1 MGVAEGG
8 AMFSSGGWDNTV
20 KIWSGNMVSETEN
33 DGESAAKRSK
43 GGGVTRTPMQTL
55 GGHKEAVSGL
65 VWMDSDTLASASM
78 DHTIKLWDVELGGLK
93 HEMVGNKAFFSVS
106 HNPLSGSLLA
116 SSADRSVRM
125 YDPRSGAEQI
135 VTSVFTSHTGWV
147 SRVTWAR
154 GSENLF
160 VTSSYDNLVKMWDAR
175 SSRTPLYDLSGSCL
189 MSPDHHH
196 MSPLFLGHTDKV
208 LSCDWSNPEYI
219 VSGGA
224 DNDMKIFKSKMP

>member
-1 MGVAEGG
+1 
-8 AMFSSGGWDNTV
+8 
-20 KIWSGNMVSETEN
+20 
-33 DGESAAKRSK
+33 
-43 GGGVTRTPMQTL
+43 MQTL

-65 VWMDSDTLASASM
+65 VWTEADTLASASM

-93 HEMVGNKAFFSVS
+93 HELVGNKAFFSLS
-106 HNPLSGSLLA
+106 HNRLTGSLLA

-147 SRVTWAR
+147 SRVTWAH

-175 SSRTPLYDLSGSCL
+175 SSRTPLYDLSGRCHNIITCHI
-189 MSPDHHH
+189 SPHLL
-196 MSPLFLGHTDKV
+196 PGHTDKV

-224 DNDMKIFKSKMP
+224 DNDMKIFKSKMS